1 MSENVFSG
9 WEDATTT
16 EDFFSDLDQETVEQD
31 STKEV
36 IEEITKEEEVESKG
50 ETSVKD
56 EDLFGSFDEEDDKD
70 IERVDDD
77 EEDEDEVEAKSSGTV
92 SVLNTLKEKGLLDF
106 ELEEGEELTEEL
118 AEDLLED
125 KFEETIEER
134 IKDKIGDLPE
144 DVKLFMQFA
153 LKGGSLSEFIQQTG
167 VGNSGTTLTEGMDL
181 EDEKSQETIVRQILE
196 EEGNDQETIETQVEL
211 LKDSDRLKTFAE
223 RKYNKWLTDVKAEKE
238 ELVKKQELQQRQLK
252 EKIKEDKKRVN
263 AILEEENI
271 GGLTPTK
278 NDVKTLA
285 SFLNDRSVKLQNG
298 VTITELQKELY
309 YEIPKNEKAMIQLA
323 LLVKNRNADGTFN
336 FENLVKEAET
346 KVTREIKKNIRRN
359 KTAIPN
365 SVNGKNKGGK
375 TLADYFNN

>member
-16 EDFFSDLDQETVEQD
+16 EDFFSELEQESVEQD

-36 IEEITKEEEVESKG
+36 IEEITKEEEVESRG
-50 ETSVKD
+50 EAPDKD
-56 EDLFGSFDEEDDKD
+56 EDLFGSFDEEDEND
-70 IERVDDD
+70 IERVEED
-77 EEDEDEVEAKSSGTV
+77 EDEDEVEDKSSGTV

-118 AEDLLED
+118 AEELLEE

-134 IKDKIGDLPE
+134 IKEKIEDLPE

-153 LKGGSLSEFIQQTG
+153 LKGGSFSEFIQQSG

-181 EDEKSQETIVRQILE
+181 EDEKNQEIIVRQILE

-223 RKYNKWLTDVKAEKE
+223 RKYKKWLAEVKEQKE
-238 ELVKKQELQQRQLK
+238 ELVRKQELQQRQLK

-278 NDVKTLA
+278 DDKKTLA
-285 SFLNDRSVKLQNG
+285 SFLNDRTVKLQNG

-309 YEIPKNEKAMIQLA
+309 YEIPKNDKAMVQLA

-336 FENLVKEAET
+336 FDNLVKEAET

-365 SVNGKNKGGK
+365 SGGNKNKGGK

>member
-16 EDFFSDLDQETVEQD
+16 EDFFSDLDQESVGQD
-31 STKEV
+31 SAKEV
-36 IEEITKEEEVESKG
+36 IEEITKEEELESKE

-56 EDLFGSFDEEDDKD
+56 EDLFGSFDEEDEKD
-70 IERVDDD
+70 IERVDD
-77 EEDEDEVEAKSSGTV
+77 EEDEDEVEDKSSGTV

-118 AEDLLED
+118 AEELLEE

-134 IKDKIGDLPE
+134 IKEKIEDLPE

-153 LKGGSLSEFIQQTG
+153 LKGGSFSEFIQQSG
-167 VGNSGTTLTEGMDL
+167 IGSSGTTLTEGMDL
-181 EDEKSQETIVRQILE
+181 EDEKNQEAIVRQILE

-223 RKYNKWLTDVKAEKE
+223 RKYKKWLADVKEQKE
-238 ELVKKQELQQRQLK
+238 ELVRKQELQQRQLK
-252 EKIKEDKKRVN
+252 EKIKEDKKKVN

-278 NDVKTLA
+278 DDKKTLA
-285 SFLNDRSVKLQNG
+285 SFLNDRTVKLQNG

-309 YEIPKNEKAMIQLA
+309 YEIPKNDKAMVQLA

-336 FENLVKEAET
+336 FDNLVKEAET

-365 SVNGKNKGGK
+365 SGGNKNKGGK

>member
-16 EDFFSDLDQETVEQD
+16 EDFFSNLDQESVEQD

-36 IEEITKEEEVESKG
+36 IEEITKEEEIETKE
-50 ETSVKD
+50 ETSDKD
-56 EDLFGSFDEEDDKD
+56 EDLFGSFDEEDEKD
-70 IERVDDD
+70 IEKVDD
-77 EEDEDEVEAKSSGTV
+77 EDEDDEVEDKSSGTV

-118 AEDLLED
+118 AEELLEE

-134 IKDKIGDLPE
+134 IKEKIEDLPE

-153 LKGGSLSEFIQQTG
+153 LKGGSFSEFIQQSG
-167 VGNSGTTLTEGMDL
+167 IGNSGPTLTEGMDL
-181 EDEKSQETIVRQILE
+181 EDEKNQEAIVRQILE

-223 RKYNKWLTDVKAEKE
+223 RKYKKWLADVKEQKE
-238 ELVKKQELQQRQLK
+238 ELVRKQELQQRQLK
-252 EKIKEDKKRVN
+252 EKIKEDKKKVN

-278 NDVKTLA
+278 DDVKTLA
-285 SFLNDRSVKLQNG
+285 SFLNDRTVKLQNG

-309 YEIPKNEKAMIQLA
+309 YEIPKNDKAMVQLA

-336 FENLVKEAET
+336 FDNLVKEAET

-365 SVNGKNKGGK
+365 SGGNKNKGGK

>member
-16 EDFFSDLDQETVEQD
+16 EDFFSDLDQESVEQD

-36 IEEITKEEEVESKG
+36 IEEITKEEEIETKE
-50 ETSVKD
+50 ETSDKD
-56 EDLFGSFDEEDDKD
+56 EDLFGSFDEEDEKD
-70 IERVDDD
+70 IEKVDDD
-77 EEDEDEVEAKSSGTV
+77 EVEDKSSGTV
-92 SVLNTLKEKGLLDF
+92 SVLNALKEKGLLDF

-118 AEDLLED
+118 AEELLEE

-134 IKDKIGDLPE
+134 IKEKIEDLPE

-153 LKGGSLSEFIQQTG
+153 LKGGSFSEFIQQSG
-167 VGNSGTTLTEGMDL
+167 IGNSGPTLTEGMDL
-181 EDEKSQETIVRQILE
+181 EDEKNQEAIVRQILE

-223 RKYNKWLTDVKAEKE
+223 RKYKKWLADVKEQKE
-238 ELVKKQELQQRQLK
+238 ELVRKQELQQRQLK
-252 EKIKEDKKRVN
+252 EKIKEDKKKVN

-278 NDVKTLA
+278 DDKKTLA
-285 SFLNDRSVKLQNG
+285 SFLNDRTVKLQNG

-309 YEIPKNEKAMIQLA
+309 YEIPKNDKAMVQLA

-336 FENLVKEAET
+336 FDNLVKEAET

-365 SVNGKNKGGK
+365 SGGNKNKGGK